1 MRLSLPERRMDPN
14 DLERLVKLMNEN
26 DLVELEIEEEGRTV
40 RLRKAQGLALPVAAP
55 YPTLPPPVA
64 VPSAAPP
71 SAPSPAPSGPA
82 AGLVE
87 IRSPIVGT
95 FYKAASPEAPPFVQ
109 AGDRVKVGQ
118 VVCIVEAMKVMN
130 EIQAEVAGEVVEVLV
145 ENGQAV
151 EYDQP
156 LYRVRSA

>member
-1 MRLSLPERRMDPN
+1 MDHA

-40 RLRKAQGLALPVAAP
+40 RLRKSPGVPMAMPTAMQMLPQAPVLAPPAGG
-55 YPTLPPPVA
+55 PPVPA
-64 VPSAAPP
+64 
-71 SAPSPAPSGPA
+71 APSGPP
-82 AGLVE
+82 AGTAE

-95 FYKAASPEAPPFVQ
+95 FYKAASPESPAFV
-109 AGDRVKVGQ
+109 AVGDRIKTGA

-130 EIQAEVAGEVVEVLV
+130 EIQAEVAGEIVEILV

-151 EYDQP
+151 EFDQP
-156 LYRVRSA
+156 LFRVKTS

>member
-1 MRLSLPERRMDPN
+1 MDHA

-40 RLRKAQGLALPVAAP
+40 RLRKAPGVPLAMPNAMQLLPQMQPMHMAPAPAA
-55 YPTLPPPVA
+55 A
-64 VPSAAPP
+64 GSAA
-71 SAPSPAPSGPA
+71 AAPSGPP
-82 AGLVE
+82 AGTVE

-95 FYKAASPEAPPFVQ
+95 FYKAASPESPAFV
-109 AGDRVKVGQ
+109 AVGDRIKTGA

-130 EIQAEVAGEVVEVLV
+130 EIQAEVSGEIVEILV

-151 EYDQP
+151 EFDQP
-156 LYRVRSA
+156 LFRVKTA

>member
-1 MRLSLPERRMDPN
+1 MDHA

-40 RLRKAQGLALPVAAP
+40 RLRKAPGVPLAMPNAMQLLPQMQPMHMMPAPGAAP
-55 YPTLPPPVA
+55 
-64 VPSAAPP
+64 AAG
-71 SAPSPAPSGPA
+71 AGAPAPSGPP
-82 AGLVE
+82 AGTVE

-95 FYKAASPEAPPFVQ
+95 FYKAASPESPAFV
-109 AGDRVKVGQ
+109 AVGDRIKTGG

-130 EIQAEVAGEVVEVLV
+130 EIQAEVSGEVVEILV

-151 EYDQP
+151 EFDQP
-156 LYRVRSA
+156 LFRVKTA

>member
-1 MRLSLPERRMDPN
+1 MDHA

-40 RLRKAQGLALPVAAP
+40 RLRKAPGVPLAMPNAMQLLPQMQPMHMAPAPAAAP
-55 YPTLPPPVA
+55 
-64 VPSAAPP
+64 AA
-71 SAPSPAPSGPA
+71 AAPSGPP
-82 AGLVE
+82 AGTVE

-95 FYKAASPEAPPFVQ
+95 FYKAASPESPAFV
-109 AGDRVKVGQ
+109 AVGDRIKTGA

-130 EIQAEVAGEVVEVLV
+130 EIQAEVSGEVVEILV

-151 EYDQP
+151 EFDQP
-156 LYRVRSA
+156 LFRVKTA

>member
-1 MRLSLPERRMDPN
+1 MDPN
-14 DLERLVKLMNEN
+14 ELERLVKLMNEN
-26 DLVELEIEEEGRTV
+26 DLVELEIEEDGRTV
-40 RLRKAQGLALPVAAP
+40 RLRKAPGLALPANAP
-55 YPTLPPPVA
+55 YPTLPPPVPA
-64 VPSAAPP
+64 TSAAPS
-71 SAPSPAPSGPA
+71 SAPSPAPSGPP
-82 AGLVE
+82 AGLAE

-109 AGDRVKVGQ
+109 PGDRVKVGQ

-156 LYRVRSA
+156 LYRLRSA